1 MRVRNADVGMHLW
14 ASGVNH
20 AFVNSNTWVH
30 GAVSGGGFSYGIL
43 AEGPGANNNNIFI
56 GAFIDFTIC
65 TVHVAAS
72 KRVVTRNTTG
82 TIIEPPV
89 TSNGHLVVTG
99 EQSQILASV

>member
-56 GAFIDFTIC
+56 GEFISTRS
-65 TVHVAAS
+65 TVDAAAS

-99 EQSQILASV
+99 EKSQILASV

>member
-1 MRVRNADVGMHLW
+1 MTHTWENSCTLASRFYDVRVRNADVGMHLW

-56 GAFIDFTIC
+56 GEFINFALC
-65 TVHVAAS
+65 TVHIAAS
-72 KRVVTRNTTG
+72 KRVVTRNR
-82 TIIEPPV
+82 
-89 TSNGHLVVTG
+89 HYH
-99 EQSQILASV
+99 